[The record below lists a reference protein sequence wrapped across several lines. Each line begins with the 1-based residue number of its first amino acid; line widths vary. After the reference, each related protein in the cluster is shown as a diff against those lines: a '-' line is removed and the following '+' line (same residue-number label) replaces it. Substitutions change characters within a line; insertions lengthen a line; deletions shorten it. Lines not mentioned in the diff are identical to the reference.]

1 MLGFL
6 QFTVIVL
13 NTFYLILLIL
23 ALIVIKFHSGNA
35 KSSKAQLPRIKQ
47 DNAYLGALVTKV
59 SCPLMKSFVPLSKKR
74 SAVALY
80 ARKLEIND
88 VIDGKAQKILVMSK
102 DDVGDIL
109 QIIRLLKNFYRNIK
123 SYNTYYCHQNKETEI
138 CIHKY
143 TSCCIRSQSIR
154 KSPIK

>member
-35 KSSKAQLPRIKQ
+35 KSLKAQLPRIKQ
-47 DNAYLGALVTKV
+47 DNAYLDALVTKV
-59 SCPLMKSFVPLSKKR
+59 TCPLMKSFVPLSKKR

-102 DDVGDIL
+102 DDVVA
-109 QIIRLLKNFYRNIK
+109 N
-123 SYNTYYCHQNKETEI
+123 
-138 CIHKY
+138 HKI
-143 TSCCIRSQSIR
+143 TQEFL
-154 KSPIK
+154 

>member
-1 MLGFL
+1 
-6 QFTVIVL
+6 
-13 NTFYLILLIL
+13 
-23 ALIVIKFHSGNA
+23 
-35 KSSKAQLPRIKQ
+35 
-47 DNAYLGALVTKV
+47 
-59 SCPLMKSFVPLSKKR
+59 MKSFVPLSKKR

-154 KSPIK
+154 KSHIKWIHGKIYRESFFNQSKEPFKPFRIFNTISSIS

>member
-1 MLGFL
+1 
-6 QFTVIVL
+6 
-13 NTFYLILLIL
+13 
-23 ALIVIKFHSGNA
+23 
-35 KSSKAQLPRIKQ
+35 
-47 DNAYLGALVTKV
+47 
-59 SCPLMKSFVPLSKKR
+59 MKSFVPLSKKR

-154 KSPIK
+154 KSHIKWIHGKIYRESFFNQSKELFKPFRIFNTISSIS

>member
-1 MLGFL
+1 
-6 QFTVIVL
+6 
-13 NTFYLILLIL
+13 
-23 ALIVIKFHSGNA
+23 
-35 KSSKAQLPRIKQ
+35 
-47 DNAYLGALVTKV
+47 
-59 SCPLMKSFVPLSKKR
+59 MKSFVPLSKKR

-80 ARKLEIND
+80 ARKLEING

-154 KSPIK
+154 KSHIKWIHGKIYRKSFFNQSKELFKPFRIFNTISSIS